1 MIVVPLARVLALADP
16 LAHPPWRTGR
26 GITHAAVTEAL
37 AENDLWPMPVE
48 TDAPVSVHV
57 ARIAWFV
64 RKGWDDP
71 IQIDVGCP
79 GFPGYREVWPVTD
92 GNHRLAAAAYREDAE
107 IALEW
112 GGSVDRA
119 RHLFGADLVEAELAH
134 VEVVRVGEA

>member
-1 MIVVPLARVLALADP
+1 MLVVPLARVLALANP
-16 LAHPPWRTGR
+16 LAQPPWRTGR

-37 AENDLWPMPVE
+37 AEDDLWPMPVE

-64 RKGWDDP
+64 RKGWHDP

-79 GFPGYREVWPVTD
+79 GFPGHREIWPVTD
-92 GNHRLAAAAYREDAE
+92 GNHRLAAAAYRGDPE

-112 GGSVDRA
+112 GGSVARA
-119 RHLFGADLVEAELAH
+119 RDLFGAEPVEAELAH
-134 VEVVRVGEA
+134 VEIVGLSDA